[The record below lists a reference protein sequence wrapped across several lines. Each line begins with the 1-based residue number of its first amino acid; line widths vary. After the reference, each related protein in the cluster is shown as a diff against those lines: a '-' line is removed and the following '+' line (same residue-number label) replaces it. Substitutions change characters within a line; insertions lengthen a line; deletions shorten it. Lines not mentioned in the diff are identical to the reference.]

1 MMALVDKL
9 ELIPV
14 VAEPKLL
21 IHLIETRGGAGFH
34 AMIVISTPPFKDLGQ
49 NPEKESEYFGHFLRA
64 AAVVHRRL
72 SETKDPI
79 VLARCNAFFRHCS
92 HCQPREIVDQ
102 CLDMFTADQIQNGSK
117 EMKNSFYN
125 IFKHP
130 TFQAQDAFN
139 AREQGT
145 LSL

>member
-1 MMALVDKL
+1 
-9 ELIPV
+9 
-14 VAEPKLL
+14 
-21 IHLIETRGGAGFH
+21 
-34 AMIVISTPPFKDLGQ
+34 MIMISTSPFKDLSQ

-92 HCQPREIVDQ
+92 HCQTREIADQ

-117 EMKNSFYN
+117 EMKNSFHN
-125 IFKHP
+125 IFKHA